1 MASISAHGRAQENG
15 HKEAMALDC
24 APAGPGSSH
33 SDSHSD
39 VEMEEPSVMRDP
51 LAHINAIEQDGLSML
66 DLIEAMKADAKN
78 QDELISVIAKS
89 LEDTVKRNDELGR
102 VTEMKAFEGDKAP
115 ITPSSY
121 VRRLMKYGGCSP
133 CCLAIGLIYL
143 ERLKRRINSVCLT
156 SNNFQRL
163 FLVAVMTAAKFLDD
177 FYYSNKH
184 WAEVGGIPNK
194 ELNNLETEFLFRLS
208 FSLYITREE
217 YDAYTSLFS
226 ESDESQVTTS
236 KSAPAKPSTNAPSRR
251 SSSSPTISSN
261 GPKGSV
267 SPTSSKGSVS
277 PTSSALAR
285 VKGMGT
291 KVSSYTDV
299 TSGAMAFS

>member
-1 MASISAHGRAQENG
+1 VDIQ
-15 HKEAMALDC
+15 
-24 APAGPGSSH
+24 
-33 SDSHSD
+33 
-39 VEMEEPSVMRDP
+39 EPSVMRDP
-51 LAHINAIEQDGLSML
+51 LAHINTIEQDGLSML
-66 DLIEAMKADAKN
+66 DLIDAMKADAKN

-102 VTEMKAFEGDKAP
+102 VTEMTAFEGDKAP
-115 ITPSSY
+115 ITPSEY
-121 VRRLMKYGGCSP
+121 CRRIMKYGGASP

-163 FLVAVMTAAKFLDD
+163 FLVSTMVAAKFLDD

-184 WAEVGGIPNK
+184 WAEVGGIPNA

-226 ESDESQVTTS
+226 GSEEAQVTGSASKPSSAMAQVTTV
-236 KSAPAKPSTNAPSRR
+236 PASSP
-251 SSSSPTISSN
+251 SSSRASSASPTN
-261 GPKGSV
+261 L
-267 SPTSSKGSVS
+267 
-277 PTSSALAR
+277 ALQR

-299 TSGAMAFS
+299 TNGALSF